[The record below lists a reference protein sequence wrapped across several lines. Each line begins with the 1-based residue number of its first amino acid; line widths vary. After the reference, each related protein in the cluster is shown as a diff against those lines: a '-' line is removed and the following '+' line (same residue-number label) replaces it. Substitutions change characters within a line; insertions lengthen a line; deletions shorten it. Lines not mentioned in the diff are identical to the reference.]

1 MNYLQYI
8 EYSAENLQFF
18 LWFRDYASRWE
29 QLKDSEKALAP
40 EWKTAAEAD
49 MSLSP
54 ARPKRLPPQIAEV
67 LKDTDFSETPKPAE
81 QRIDPFN
88 TPPTGSFED
97 RRELGGSEYA
107 SSMSDE
113 KTLQSSTGH
122 HAVTEQAFDEA
133 GMKWK
138 PCRSCP
144 SSIASK

>member
-18 LWFRDYASRWE
+18 LWFKDYTSRWE

-40 EWKTAAEAD
+40 EWKTVAESD
-49 MSLSP
+49 KSLSP

-67 LKDTDFSETPKPAE
+67 LKNTDFSETPKPAAE
-81 QRIDPFN
+81 RTDPFN

-97 RRELGGSEYA
+97 RREFGSEYA

-138 PCRSCP
+138 PCTSCL
-144 SSIASK
+144 SNILGT